1 MTTDSTSI
9 ARLETRSDEH
19 GRNIVSLWEDSKEIR
34 KLVSDVRVQIAG
46 IVGAFSVLNT
56 IITAIIVYKAR

>member
-1 MTTDSTSI
+1 MTAESASI
-9 ARLETRSDEH
+9 TRLETKSDEH
-19 GRNIVSLWEDSKEIR
+19 ARNIVSLWEDSKEIR

-56 IITAIIVYKAR
+56 IITAIIVHNAR